1 MSDPTGHDKPSA
13 DVGRSMPRPGTRQR
27 WTELIQRHRGKRE
40 VILNLL
46 KVAVL
51 IYAFL
56 LAIKMMGHGIK
67 VTATNPEYKTAKAL
81 IEGYGDPVLKK
92 KAGEVVPVTPA
103 QLGAG
108 DRSALKQR
116 GTVAAFGSITVDQG
130 GAVAFKDRCVSAQL
144 VEGLPTE
151 MTTAAPKGPV
161 RIVEIRDEAVV
172 VEPIK
177 EHKDWLYTVF
187 GYASN
192 PFLALLVGI
201 LITAIFQ
208 SSSFTTSFTVGLVA
222 AVNFPLHYAI
232 PIVMGANIGTSVTN
246 IAVSMGYIRRKVEFQ
261 RAFAGATVHDFFNVL
276 TVIVLFTIEQ
286 TTRVFST
293 LAQRMAGVV
302 YTGDATAVKPPNI
315 ISIIVGPVIKTFE
328 GLLSTV
334 LGIPPAV
341 AGTVMTVVA
350 VLLLFAALLL
360 LVKVLKKLVMGRAES
375 FFDRVLFRNAGI
387 AFVFGLILTAAVQS
401 SSVTTSLVVPLI
413 AAGVLTLEQVFP
425 YFLGANIGTTV
436 TALLAAFAVEAHTE
450 QQAKVGLTLACAHL
464 LFNVVGAIIFYP
476 LRWLPISMA
485 RGLAKRAAQSKWY
498 AIGFV
503 AIVFF
508 VIPLLGIS
516 VQWLIQK
523 LAGGE

>member
-1 MSDPTGHDKPSA
+1 MSDPAGHDKPPA
-13 DVGRSMPRPGTRQR
+13 YAGQSMPRPGTRQR
-27 WTELIQRHRGKRE
+27 WTELIERHRGKRE
-40 VILNLL
+40 LILNLL
-46 KVAVL
+46 RVAVL
-51 IYAFL
+51 VYAFL

-67 VTATNPEYKTAKAL
+67 VTAKNPEYKVAKAL
-81 IEGYGDPVLKK
+81 TRDYGDAVLDK
-92 KAGEVVPVTPA
+92 KAGEVVPVAPA
-103 QLGAG
+103 QLGAE
-108 DRSALKQR
+108 DRLALKQR
-116 GTVAAFGSITVDQG
+116 GTVAALGPITAEQG
-130 GAVAFKDRCVSAQL
+130 GAVAFGDRGVAARL
-144 VEGLPTE
+144 VEGLPDE
-151 MTTAAPKGPV
+151 MAAAAPKGPV
-161 RIVEIRDEAVV
+161 RIVEIRDEVVV
-172 VEPIK
+172 VESIK

-276 TVIVLFTIEQ
+276 TVIVLFTVEQ

-293 LAQRMAGVV
+293 LAQQMAGVV
-302 YTGDATAVKPPNI
+302 YTGDTSTVKPPNI
-315 ISIIVGPVIKTFE
+315 ISIIVGPAIKVFE
-328 GLLSTV
+328 GLLSKV

-341 AGTVMTVVA
+341 AGIIMAIVA

-360 LVKVLKKLVMGRAES
+360 LVRVLKKLVMGRAES

-436 TALLAAFAVEAHTE
+436 TAMIAAFAVEAHTE
-450 QQAKVGLTLACAHL
+450 EQAKVGLTLACAHL
-464 LFNVVGAIIFYP
+464 LFNVIGAIMFYP

-485 RGLAKRAAQSKWY
+485 RGLARRAAQSKWY

-503 AIVFF
+503 TIVFF
-508 VIPLLGIS
+508 VVPLLGIGI
-516 VQWLIQK
+516 QWLIQK
-523 LAGGE
+523 LAGG